1 MANLFS
7 NDPGKILDFSG
18 MSSADIFNKSVVPRV
33 NSFDSI
39 LDDGSEYEEADRRRN
54 AQLQKDLTSET
65 YASNADDEFLRETYQ
80 RPQAQPSFDSEPE
93 IDYNSPVESYGPVS
107 SYGAPAPKGEVP
119 DGFAP
124 TKLKLSNYGYDSDS
138 SPDRN
143 SNVLRLGHAN
153 NKLVDGVSAALTKS
167 LAKKHGLKTGDMFEV
182 VTSDGKTLRRRY
194 DDTVPTTYKG
204 KALPETVDLFE
215 TKGSNK
221 FGGTIVGI
229 RPIPKS

>member
-7 NDPGKILDFSG
+7 SNPGNILDFSG

-65 YASNADDEFLRETYQ
+65 YASNADDEFLRDIAP

-107 SYGAPAPKGEVP
+107 SYGAPK
-119 DGFAP
+119 
-124 TKLKLSNYGYDSDS
+124 
-138 SPDRN
+138 
-143 SNVLRLGHAN
+143 
-153 NKLVDGVSAALTKS
+153 
-167 LAKKHGLKTGDMFEV
+167 
-182 VTSDGKTLRRRY
+182 
-194 DDTVPTTYKG
+194 DDV
-204 KALPETVDLFE
+204 A
-215 TKGSNK
+215 
-221 FGGTIVGI
+221 
-229 RPIPKS
+229 